1 MKKKKVRRE
10 RFLFERNTLTHRN
23 YEILQMCFVMQCEI
37 DKMFIATDA
46 TYVLALDK

>member
-1 MKKKKVRRE
+1 MRY
-10 RFLFERNTLTHRN
+10 LFKRNTSTYRN
-23 YEILQMCFVMQCEI
+23 YERITQILQMCFIMQCEI